1 MITTIAAERAAA
13 ACIRPRRSSRAK
25 AVSSRAW
32 APRSEVTSSWAAM
45 VCLYYGRHLEAH
57 PPPPCRRCSR
67 ETACALLGVA
77 TELSGLQK
85 RADGPASGEY
95 CSPKCRAAFSREQRV
110 QAVAESSHLAH
121 RELAAM

>member
-32 APRSEVTSSWAAM
+32 APRSEGTDSWAAM

-57 PPPPCRRCSR
+57 LLPPCRRCSQKA
-67 ETACALLGVA
+67 ACALLGVA
-77 TELSGLQK
+77 TELVAVGSAQACR
-85 RADGPASGEY
+85 RAGQPCVLLAECG
-95 CSPKCRAAFSREQRV
+95 AAFS
-110 QAVAESSHLAH
+110 
-121 RELAAM
+121 